1 MATWLI
7 TLVFTFILLALMWGI
22 IYITGGTKYAYVHLM
37 YIPVMFAGYILGPIG
52 GIFIAIVAG
61 ILVGP
66 LMPMDVET
74 NIPQPFD
81 TQLTRTL
88 FFILIGG
95 IIGFASNSLKKH
107 LIKIHDTLAE
117 ISYVYGNTLKTYA
130 RMISARDEQTSSHCE
145 RVAYNAVLLG
155 KAYGLTGPDL
165 DALYWSGLLHDVGKI
180 GVKEKILLKEGKL
193 TPEEFEQVKKH
204 SEIGYE
210 LIKSLSP
217 QLLPVA
223 EGIHSHHEKWNGSG
237 YPKGLKGKNIP
248 LFGRILAIV
257 DVFEALTSERPY
269 KEPWRAEEAIQYL
282 LENKGVLFDP
292 ELTTLFEQLYNDG
305 KVWIYQKSIQLDHS
319 LIPTSFN
326 KEILK
331 RT

>member
-1 MATWLI
+1 MSTKGIKEALVIRSLIEHWKKPSLVTWLI
-7 TLVFTFILLALMWGI
+7 TLVFTFILLAMMWGI

-52 GIFIAIVAG
+52 GIFTAIVAG

-66 LMPMDVET
+66 LMPMDVEA
-74 NIPQPFD
+74 NLAQPMD
-81 TQLTRTL
+81 TQVTRMI

-95 IIGFASNSLKKH
+95 IIGFVSLNLKKH
-107 LIKIHDTLAE
+107 LIKVHNTLDE
-117 ISYVYGNTLKTYA
+117 ISYIYGNTLKTYA
-130 RMISARDEQTSSHCE
+130 EMISARDEQTSSHCE

-193 TPEEFEQVKKH
+193 TPEEFEQVKTH

-217 QLLPVA
+217 QLTPVA
-223 EGIHSHHEKWNGSG
+223 EGILTHHEKWNGSG
-237 YPKGLKGKNIP
+237 YSKGLKGKDIP
-248 LFGRILAIV
+248 LYGRILAIV

-269 KEPWRAEEAIQYL
+269 KDLWKAEEAMEYL
-282 LENKGVLFDP
+282 G
-292 ELTTLFEQLYNDG
+292 
-305 KVWIYQKSIQLDHS
+305 
-319 LIPTSFN
+319 
-326 KEILK
+326 
-331 RT
+331 